1 MPIESGRMLTSLRF
15 FIVAVAGLICLVAD
29 TWWMGLAAWCTT
41 FGLLIWATRASPRL
55 SRHLQY
61 GAFMPS
67 ELKDISKGAAALL
80 LLISAL
86 GIGCVAVAVHYW
98 RSLALYE
105 SGHRETYKEEQPLNL
120 SSGTLSR
127 FGKRC
132 SLHMSDGKSVR
143 LQCPFLRPKYRS
155 PDFCQCFSQDA
166 WNSKSTKI
174 SVLHGPNHKAAI
186 SYVMVY
192 EAKAGN
198 TVLVDRQKM
207 RAEAEQFYNR
217 PPDGRFV
224 MILWIWML
232 LYFVAPLI
240 PPINEKRTNT
250 AG

>member
-1 MPIESGRMLTSLRF
+1 MPQDQAKRVEPIYEEMPGWQETTAGARSWADLPAQAIKYIRRVEELIECP
-15 FIVAVAGLICLVAD
+15 VALVS
-29 TWWMGLAAWCTT
+29 T
-41 FGLLIWATRASPRL
+41 
-55 SRHLQY
+55 
-61 GAFMPS
+61 MPS

-98 RSLALYE
+98 RSLVLYE

-143 LQCPFLRPKYRS
+143 LQCPFLRPEYRS

-240 PPINEKRTNT
+240 PPSPKHK
-250 AG
+250 

>member
-1 MPIESGRMLTSLRF
+1 
-15 FIVAVAGLICLVAD
+15 
-29 TWWMGLAAWCTT
+29 
-41 FGLLIWATRASPRL
+41 
-55 SRHLQY
+55 
-61 GAFMPS
+61 MPS

-98 RSLALYE
+98 RSLVLYE

-143 LQCPFLRPKYRS
+143 LQCPFLRPEYRS

-240 PPINEKRTNT
+240 PPSPKHK
-250 AG
+250 